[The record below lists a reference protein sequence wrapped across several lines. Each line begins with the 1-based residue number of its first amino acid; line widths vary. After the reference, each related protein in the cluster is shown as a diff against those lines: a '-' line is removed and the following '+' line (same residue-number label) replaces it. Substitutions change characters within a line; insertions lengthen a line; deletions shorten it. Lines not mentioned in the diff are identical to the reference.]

1 MPTVIAEM
9 QCGDADGAYSLDGR
23 YHDLMAKHGACMLL
37 IQPNATEEETRAA
50 LSLADGVMILGG
62 DDIDPAM
69 YRQERQA
76 CTQPALRVRDEFEPM
91 LIRLADEMRIPYL
104 GICRGCQMLA
114 VANGGTLMQSLPSTA
129 TCHDHKPYTEHAHCV
144 HIVPDTQLAMA
155 FRADARR
162 GDTTEASA
170 NAADITIDVNS
181 AHHQAIATIPS
192 CLRVAARADD
202 GTIEAICGT
211 DSTRFCV
218 GVQWHPE
225 CLPDDT
231 ATGQLIDAFVT
242 ACRRHMDDTAT
253 GQLIDAFVTACRRH
267 MDE

>member
-1 MPTVIAEM
+1 MTERQRRHDDDKQTRRMPTVIAEM
-9 QCGDADGAYSLDGR
+9 QCGDADGTYSLDGR
-23 YHDLMAKHGACMLL
+23 YHDLVTTHGACMLF

-62 DDIDPAM
+62 DDIDPSM
-69 YRQERQA
+69 YGQERQA

-91 LIRLADEMRIPYL
+91 LIRLASEMRLPYL

-114 VANGGTLMQSLPSTA
+114 VANGGTLMQSLPPTA
-129 TCHDHKPYTEHAHCV
+129 IRHDHKPYTEHTHRV
-144 HIVPDTQLAMA
+144 HVVTGTQLAIA
-155 FRADARR
+155 LHGTWQD
-162 GDTTEASA
+162 GTTEASTSTQ
-170 NAADITIDVNS
+170 DITIDVNS

-202 GTIEAICGT
+202 GTIEAICGA
-211 DSTRFCV
+211 DGTRFCV

-225 CLPDDT
+225 CLPDDAMT
-231 ATGQLIDAFVT
+231 KKL
-242 ACRRHMDDTAT
+242 
-253 GQLIDAFVTACRRH
+253 DAFVTACRRH

>member
-1 MPTVIAEM
+1 MTERQRRHDDDKQTRRMPTVIAEM

-211 DSTRFCV
+211 GSTRFCV

-242 ACRRHMDDTAT
+242 ACRRHMDA
-253 GQLIDAFVTACRRH
+253 
-267 MDE
+267 